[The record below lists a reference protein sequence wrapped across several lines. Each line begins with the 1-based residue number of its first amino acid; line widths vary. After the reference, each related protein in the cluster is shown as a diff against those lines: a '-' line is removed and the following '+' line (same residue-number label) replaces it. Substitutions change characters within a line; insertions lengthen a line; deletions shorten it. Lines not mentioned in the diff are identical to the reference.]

1 MSVQD
6 TRNKP
11 DEMGTSAALLDE
23 TCAVIVSFQKC
34 ENPLSRGNC
43 FDVSIQKGDEPSSD
57 NVCAQCSAGGDD
69 IARHCVATPRM
80 RQVLEQGCISVHEE
94 TPQHQQEAR
103 VRRFSNSVMRY
114 AKQFHPAFAVQRVHC
129 GN

>member
-69 IARHCVATPRM
+69 IPRHGAVWLHPECV
-80 RQVLEQGCISVHEE
+80 
-94 TPQHQQEAR
+94 
-103 VRRFSNSVMRY
+103 RFWSKS
-114 AKQFHPAFAVQRVHC
+114 ALAS
-129 GN
+129 